1 MKSPTLRI
9 TLFLILWMA
18 GGWLVRAPAVAAGQA
33 GSPPDRLGPT
43 NRALSLDGATAS
55 VAVAES
61 PSLHAF
67 ANALTL
73 EAWVRPSSFYPT
85 PGSVNSILRKN
96 VKAGAENFFLRIRN
110 TEGPSL
116 VEFGLGPQLGVMGA
130 ACEMRTN
137 QWCHLAATYDGQTA
151 AVLVNGSVIGSKRTS
166 GSLMIDASELVIG
179 RGDPEYSSGEYFHG
193 VLDEIRVWNV
203 ARSPAQIGTAMKGPL
218 TGKEAGLVA
227 YWNFDD
233 GTPADFAGHGNT
245 GRLQGNARFVEVPRP
260 ATLAGVGA
268 GSRTADQTRSENLT
282 LDPRLAVVE
291 ALWRSLSQIY
301 PALEYKGIRGR
312 DWIEPA
318 VGRAKVARSDQEFY
332 DILLEQIARLQDT
345 HTRIISHPGQPV
357 LETPPVMLNE
367 VEGKVAVIRAHP
379 DTRLLPGDIIVS
391 IEDRPVAECL
401 AEQMRR
407 VCNSTARGRV
417 REACGQLLRG
427 PPGTSVNV
435 RAQHGGEA
443 LREVALR
450 RESLPEFWREP
461 VISHRRLSEAIG
473 CIRIARWTDNSIPDQ
488 FDEALE
494 AFKDMRG
501 IIIDVRGNGGGND
514 QLADL
519 VNGRLIKQPVV
530 SSIDFWRKAGTDE
543 YHRTIGWVHPRGPWP
558 YRGRVAVLTD
568 EASMSACEH
577 FVSGVEATG
586 KVLLVGTPTNGAGGG
601 PTTVKLPDGTRVAI
615 SRALGIRANGVVFEG
630 HGIPPHVFSTPTIE
644 DLRQGRDPAM
654 EVAANW
660 ILSNQ
665 ALPPRVQPLQ
675 EVRTE
680 R

>member
-1 MKSPTLRI
+1 
-9 TLFLILWMA
+9 
-18 GGWLVRAPAVAAGQA
+18 V
-33 GSPPDRLGPT
+33 
-43 NRALSLDGATAS
+43 
-55 VAVAES
+55 E
-61 PSLHAF
+61 
-67 ANALTL
+67 
-73 EAWVRPSSFYPT
+73 
-85 PGSVNSILRKN
+85 
-96 VKAGAENFFLRIRN
+96 AGAENFFLRIRN
-110 TEGPSL
+110 TEGPPL
-116 VEFGLGPQLGVMGA
+116 VEFGLGRQLGVIGA
-130 ACEMRTN
+130 ACELQTN

-166 GSLMIDASELVIG
+166 GSLVIDASELVIG
-179 RGDPEYSSGEYFHG
+179 RGDPEYSSGEYSHG
-193 VLDEIRVWNV
+193 LLDEVRVWNV
-203 ARSPAQIGTAMKGPL
+203 ARSPTQIGTSMKSSL
-218 TGKEAGLVA
+218 TGKEAGLMA

-233 GTPADFAGHGNT
+233 GTPTDLSGHGNT
-245 GRLQGNARFVEVPRP
+245 GRLQGNARIVEVPRP
-260 ATLAGVGA
+260 ATPAGVGA
-268 GSRTADQTRSENLT
+268 GTRTTEQTGPENLT
-282 LDPRLAVVE
+282 FNQRLAVVE
-291 ALWRSLSQIY
+291 ALWRNLNEIY

-318 VGRAKVARSDQEFY
+318 VERTKTVRTDHEFY
-332 DILLEQIARLQDT
+332 DLLLEQMARLQDT
-345 HTRIISHPGQPV
+345 HTRIISHPGQPA

-391 IEDRPVAECL
+391 IEDRPVAARL
-401 AEQMRR
+401 DGQVRR

-427 PPGTSVNV
+427 PPGTSVTV
-435 RAQHGGEA
+435 SVQRGGEA
-443 LREVALR
+443 LRQVALR

-488 FDEALE
+488 FDAALE
-494 AFKDMRG
+494 AFKEMRG

-519 VNGRLIKQPVV
+519 VNGRLIEQPVV

-543 YHRTIGWVHPRGPWP
+543 YHRTLGWVHPRGPWP

-568 EASMSACEH
+568 EASTSACEH

-630 HGIPPHVFSTPTIE
+630 HGIPPHVFSTPTLE
-644 DLRQGRDPAM
+644 DLRQGRDPAV

-660 ILSNQ
+660 IVSNQ
-665 ALPPRVQPLQ
+665 ALPPRAQPLQ
-675 EVRTE
+675 EARPE